1 MSDVTIND
9 TPLVTVV
16 TSIVREQ
23 LVLTVDGIAIGT
35 VFDNFHT
42 RLGPPPNMVLF
53 VRNLPTGQQVSAQ
66 WRPSSGG
73 AWVQFTDVTGGVQ
86 AQFPLPAP
94 GPNPTS
100 FDFVVEVEDT
110 SYRHDPKLVLKVL
123 VGDTEAGT
131 G

>member
-1 MSDVTIND
+1 MSDVTLND

-35 VFDNFHT
+35 VFDDFHT
-42 RLGPPPNMVLF
+42 RLGPPPSMVLF

-66 WRPSSGG
+66 WRPSGGG
-73 AWVQFTDVTGGVQ
+73 AWVQFADVTGGVQ
-86 AQFPLPAP
+86 AQFALPGAGSP
-94 GPNPTS
+94 PSS
-100 FDFVVEVEDT
+100 FDFVVEVEQT

-123 VGDTEAGT
+123 VGDGESGT
-131 G
+131 Y